1 MLVQYGEVTWVTY
14 ICSHLVPLLTF
25 VNDKLLIFLS
35 YLSVAE
41 FTHTE
46 IGTFS
51 RKYLRKMA
59 AASSIS
65 NVENLSPQI
74 IRRVAKEMNELANDP
89 PEGIRVII
97 NDQDI
102 TDIQAVIEG
111 PAETPYAG
119 GSFKVKLALGKD
131 FPQGPPKAFFLTKIF
146 HPNVAKNGEICV
158 NTLKK
163 EWKSD
168 LGIKYILLTVKCLLI
183 VPNAES
189 ALNEEAGKLLLERYD
204 DYSERAK
211 MMTEIHAQCSRKGS
225 SKSGHENGPSLSENG
240 GPLPKKHAGD
250 KKLSAEKKK
259 MLRDKKRTLKRL

>member
-1 MLVQYGEVTWVTY
+1 MLHYN
-14 ICSHLVPLLTF
+14 LLF
-25 VNDKLLIFLS
+25 Q
-35 YLSVAE
+35 
-41 FTHTE
+41 
-46 IGTFS
+46 
-51 RKYLRKMA
+51 
-59 AASSIS
+59 IS

-74 IRRVAKEMNELANDP
+74 IRRVAKEMSELATQP
-89 PEGIRVII
+89 PEGIHVIL
-97 NDQDI
+97 NEEDV
-102 TDIQAVIEG
+102 TDIQAIIEG
-111 PAETPYAG
+111 PSGTPYAG
-119 GSFKVKLALGKD
+119 GFFRVKLALGKD

-163 EWKSD
+163 DWKSD
-168 LGIKYILLTVKCLLI
+168 LGTVKCLLI

-211 MMTEIHAQCSRKGS
+211 MMTEIHAQGGGKGRKVGLESCTS
-225 SKSGHENGPSLSENG
+225 SEVG

-259 MLRDKKRTLKRL
+259 ILKDKKRTLKRL